1 MKFVLLLLAL
11 LPGTAMSQT
20 APDPFLQLYAE
31 TRRFTAG
38 TPVNPTPTPDG
49 KEVLFLRSPPKS
61 PVQTLF
67 SFDVATGQTKE
78 LLTPAALLEGAS
90 QTLSPEEKARLERQR
105 ISARGF
111 THFSLSK
118 DGAKVLVG
126 LSGKLYVLDRQSGK
140 VLPLAVEGAL
150 DPKLSPDAKSV
161 SYVKGED
168 LYAVSLA
175 SNRERRLT
183 RGGTSSLTHGLAEFV
198 AQEEMGRFSGYW
210 WSPDSKHLAYEVAD
224 LSPVET
230 LYLSDALHPEVKPQA
245 LHYPR
250 PGQKNASVKLAVISS
265 RGGKSVFVRWDE
277 AKYPYL
283 AKVQWDAHA
292 PLTILVQNR
301 EQTEEALLRVDP
313 ITGDTQPLLVERDP
327 AWVELKAGFPK
338 WRDDGA
344 GFFWYTE
351 RNGGPEVELRDAH
364 GALTSSWVQ
373 PAHHFDALVGFDE
386 KGGWLYFTANPTP
399 PEARLYRVRG
409 GSAPEEVSTGY
420 PGPRV
425 QLARLSK
432 HADLLVVGTSTP
444 TQLVKYE
451 VFRPDGARVG
461 ELPSVTLPP
470 PFTPRLEI
478 RKVGAG
484 EGYWSALI
492 KPRTFK
498 PGQKLPVIVEVYGGP
513 TVTTVNQTLRENLL
527 LQWIADHGFL
537 VAKFDNR
544 GTPGRDRA
552 WSRAVKGDFA
562 GVTMDDQVAALK
574 ALAAQV
580 PELDLTR
587 VGMEG
592 WSFGGYM
599 SALSVLKRP
608 DVFKA
613 AVAGAPVVDWL
624 DYDTHY
630 TERYLGLPQ
639 AHPEA
644 YEKSSLLTYAPHLGG
659 ALLIIHGTADD
670 NVYFLHA
677 LKLSNALFRAGKPHD
692 LLPLAGFTH
701 MVPDPLVTERLY
713 SRMVGFFQEHLR

>member
-1 MKFVLLLLAL
+1 MRLVLLLLAL
-11 LPGTAMSQT
+11 LPINAMAQT

-38 TPVNPTPTPDG
+38 TPVNPTLTPDS

-67 SFDVATGQTKE
+67 SFDVATGQTRE
-78 LLTPAALLEGAS
+78 LLTAVQLLEGAS

-111 THFSLSK
+111 THFSLSR

-126 LSGKLYVLDRQSGK
+126 LSGRLYVLERKTGK
-140 VLPLAVEGAL
+140 VQPLAAEGAL
-150 DPKLSPDAKSV
+150 DPKLSPDGKSV
-161 SYVKGED
+161 SYVKGQD
-168 LYAVSLA
+168 LYRVNLA
-175 SNRERRLT
+175 SNREQRLT
-183 RGGTSSLTHGLAEFV
+183 RGGTPALTHGLAEFV

-210 WSPDSKHLAYEVAD
+210 WSPDSKRLAYEVAD
-224 LSPVET
+224 LSGVET
-230 LYLSDALHPEVKPQA
+230 LYLSDALHPEVKPEA
-245 LHYPR
+245 LRYPR
-250 PGQKNASVKLAVISS
+250 PGKPNAQVKLAILSA
-265 RGGKSVFVRWDE
+265 RGGAPVFAQWDQ

-283 AKVQWDAHA
+283 ARVQWEEHA
-292 PLTILVQNR
+292 PLTLLVQNR
-301 EQTEEALLRVDP
+301 EQTEEALLAVDP
-313 ITGDTQPLLVERDP
+313 ATGHTRTLLLETDP
-327 AWVELKAGFPK
+327 AWVELKPGFPK
-338 WRDDGA
+338 WRKDGA
-344 GFFWYTE
+344 FFWYTE

-364 GALTSSWVQ
+364 GGLTSSWVQ
-373 PAHHFDALVGFDE
+373 PGFHFDELVGFDDA
-386 KGGWLYFTANPTP
+386 GGWLYFTAQPTP
-399 PEARLYRVRG
+399 PEARLYRVREG
-409 GSAPEEVSTGY
+409 AAPEAVPTGED
-420 PGPRV
+420 GPRQQV
-425 QLARLSK
+425 ARLSRK
-432 HADLLVVGTSTP
+432 GDLLVVGTATP
-444 TQLVKYE
+444 TQLLKYA
-451 VFRPDGARVG
+451 VLRPDGTRVG

-470 PFTPRLEI
+470 PFTPKLEI
-478 RKVGAG
+478 RKVGPG
-484 EGYWSALI
+484 EGFWSALI
-492 KPRTFK
+492 RPRDFK

-513 TVTTVNQTLRENLL
+513 TVATVHQTMRDNLL

-552 WSRAVKGDFA
+552 WSRAVKGDFS

-574 ALAAQV
+574 ALAAEV
-580 PELDLTR
+580 PELDLSR

-630 TERYLGLPQ
+630 TERYLGLPA

-644 YEKSSLLTYAPHLGG
+644 YQKSSLLPLAPHLGG

-713 SRMVGFFQEHLR
+713 SRMVGFFQAHL